1 MYIKLYDTYVVDC
14 CLQALRLSEFSLVH
28 QEICRAAYA
37 RTMQDSA
44 TQMESDTVATSRASD
59 NQQLMVARIATL
71 ENEMVRRQQESL
83 KRS

>member
-1 MYIKLYDTYVVDC
+1 MSVVDC
-14 CLQALRLSEFSLVH
+14 SSQALRLSEFSLIH

-44 TQMESDTVATSRASD
+44 TQMESGTVAPSTASD
-59 NQQLMVARIATL
+59 NQQLMVARIAAL
-71 ENEMVRRQQESL
+71 ENEIVCRQQESL

>member
-1 MYIKLYDTYVVDC
+1 M
-14 CLQALRLSEFSLVH
+14 SEFSFLH

-44 TQMESDTVATSRASD
+44 TQMESDAVAPNTASD
-59 NQQLMVARIATL
+59 NQQLLVARIAAL
-71 ENEMVRRQQESL
+71 ENEIVCSQQESL